1 MTDPQ
6 DVHGGECDA
15 CFNWFADRDDDLNA
29 NNICEE
35 CAAHR
40 AADALEDARD
50 VYECADAALRQAK
63 ADTDHLDIF
72 KQMAVLV
79 PLYTGLLAAHAEYER
94 ARVVAYDTPGVD
106 MPAVDWLA
114 VAADIAGVKR

>member
-94 ARVVAYDTPGVD
+94 ARVVAYDAKAD
-106 MPAVDWLA
+106 LPARDWLA
-114 VAADIAGVKR
+114 VAAGIVGAAR